1 MITRRQAA
9 DGALDPL
16 EAATDLRTM
25 MITRVTS
32 RTEVDARAFTRAR
45 EAVLAGPVGA
55 RAAPLCVRTCRSPDD
70 VWSYIKSQPN
80 LDTYHSRRVFLGE
93 QFEPLLAALEDTDR
107 APVDRLVSSEID
119 RLDSASVARDWERAL
134 ARRSSDPEAAITAA
148 RALVESV
155 CKTILDDLQIDYTER
170 DDLPKLYRKTA
181 GALDLT
187 PDQYTDEQIKRILG
201 GATSAVE
208 GLGALRNRSGDA
220 HGRGRGAYRLSARH
234 AALAVNLAGTVTM
247 FLTDTFRARSG

>member
-1 MITRRQAA
+1 MATHRQAA
-9 DGALDPL
+9 DRALDPF

-45 EAVLAGPVGA
+45 KAVLADPIGA
-55 RAAPLCVRTCRSPDD
+55 RIAPLCVRTCRSPDD
-70 VWSYIKSQPN
+70 VWSYIKSQSA

-93 QFEPLLAALEDTDR
+93 QFAPLLTALEDSDD
-107 APVDRLVSSEID
+107 APVDHLVSSEID

-155 CKTILDDLQIDYTER
+155 CKTILDDLEINYTER

-181 GALDLT
+181 SALDLT

-201 GATSAVE
+201 GATSAIE
-208 GLGALRNRSGDA
+208 GLGALRNRGGDA
-220 HGRGRGAYRLSARH
+220 HGRGRSTYRLSARH

-247 FLTDTFRARSG
+247 FLTDTFRARSD